1 MLDFA
6 SGQTAVAISLLGG
19 LLGLAAAALVA
30 LTRGRRLRP
39 ATSEAPVG
47 QPSRATAPEVPTVY
61 VSQAASVY
69 TETQERLRS
78 RYLESKLASGDSHSS
93 TSQKD
98 LVQEL
103 ERIGRVATLQP
114 GQRALEVGCG
124 LGVWTMHLARQGFK
138 AYGLDLDPDF
148 VEEGRKQAA
157 RQGVDAHFVA
167 APAEK
172 LPFDDGYFDVVISSF
187 VLEHVADWRV
197 MLREMLRV
205 LRPGGVAYL
214 STNCVFYP
222 FTNEVRLPLFPL
234 LPGMAEEKA
243 AQAGDRALPVLGQL
257 HANPRVQLV
266 HARRA
271 QASLLGCWVRRGL
284 RRIRSSSPW
293 RAIRKA
299 TGGQVHPADRQ
310 ASQVPTRLHSHRHPW
325 PSSLRGQRIGR
336 HQRSWH
342 APEIEKGRPG
352 SG

>member
-222 FTNEVRLPLFPL
+222 FTNEVRLPLFPYYPGWLKRRL
-234 LPGMAEEKA
+234 LKLAIERYPSWVNYTPTPACNWFTPGGLK
-243 AQAGDRALPVLGQL
+243 RAFSDVGFGEVYDVFDLLHPGELSGKRRVARFILPIVK
-257 HANPRVQLV
+257 RVKFLRGFIHIV
-266 HARRA
+266 IP
-271 QASLLGCWVRRGL
+271 GL
-284 RRIRSSSPW
+284 RVY
-293 RAIRKA
+293 A
-299 TGGQVHPADRQ
+299 V
-310 ASQVPTRLHSHRHPW
+310 
-325 PSSLRGQRIGR
+325 
-336 HQRSWH
+336 
-342 APEIEKGRPG
+342 KG
-352 SG
+352 